1 MGRNANSPRAGI
13 LAEPLWPSIRG
24 TRAIDVVGLGEN
36 SLDRV
41 SVVADWPKGG
51 GKQDVLRSELC
62 SGGQMASALLGC
74 ARLGLRSRYL
84 GAVGA
89 DASEERILAPLQAAG
104 IDLSGVQRI
113 EGASSRSAWILV
125 RAGDGERSVL
135 AQRDPELRLDLDAL
149 DRRSIQDA
157 GLLHV
162 DASDPDASYWAAG
175 VAQKAGIPVVL
186 DADRVAESTEALL
199 SRVDFPVVSEAFARE
214 WGGSEN
220 LNDGLERLALSG
232 SRLAV
237 VTRGA
242 EGASAAIGSHR
253 IHSPAARVK
262 VVDTTGAGDAFH
274 AGLIWALFQGCSAEP
289 ALNAAHGVAGLSCTA
304 LGAQG
309 GLPDAKSLGEFLA
322 HPAATAPGQAGSP
335 SDAENTSA

>member
-1 MGRNANSPRAGI
+1 
-13 LAEPLWPSIRG
+13 
-24 TRAIDVVGLGEN
+24 
-36 SLDRV
+36 V
-41 SVVADWPKGG
+41 SVVADWPTGG
-51 GKQDVLRSELC
+51 GKQDVLHTELC

-84 GAVGA
+84 GAVGT
-89 DASEERILAPLQAAG
+89 DASEQRVLTPLHAAG
-104 IDLSGVQRI
+104 IDLSCVQRI
-113 EGASSRSAWILV
+113 EGASTRSAWILV

-135 AQRDPELRLDLDAL
+135 AQRDSELRLDLAAL
-149 DRRSIQDA
+149 DRRSIEDA

-175 VAQKAGIPVVL
+175 VAQQAGIPVVL
-186 DADRVAESTEALL
+186 DADRVEESTEALL

-220 LNDGLERLALSG
+220 LNDGLEKLALSG
-232 SRLAV
+232 NRLAV

-253 IHSPAARVK
+253 IHSPAARVG

-289 ALNAAHGVAGLSCTA
+289 ALIAAHGVAGLSCTA

-309 GLPDAKSLGEFLA
+309 GLPDEKSLREFLA
-322 HPAATAPGQAGSP
+322 HPAATVPRRAGTP
-335 SDAENTSA
+335 SDAEKKNE